1 MATKTFEELKQLAI
15 QIRDEKTNKQ
25 NTATRVGTA
34 MLEHINKLEQDYY
47 DKTQT
52 DEELKERDD
61 KLTELENN
69 IGGFDNWKEGFYYP
83 IVNPGSTFAGKLYE
97 SIAWKTLC
105 IEGIPANSIIQLH
118 NISYG
123 EATQGAI
130 VCDMWDKVIDIV
142 DAKPD
147 GIVEKI
153 YEEPIK
159 LYIST
164 LVDNESSK
172 VIIYDKDKIDEFK
185 NSIINYS
192 VFPFIGKYYYSKN
205 WEVGQTFNPI
215 PSGNSSVYNSFLY
228 LLPSGKTVNIYKVKK
243 GIDTPYFI
251 VADAI
256 TLEILELLDID
267 SVKTYT
273 SEKDVYIAFS
283 TNLIGQVSLC
293 DTESSIVSNFSNI
306 LILNKCVEKNSIS
319 ISDLFN
325 TWKDGNSSINV
336 IQKTTGYYN
345 GTNGTINS
353 HELCYLS
360 QAIQVSE
367 GDSLLIFS
375 NANSSQ
381 FVYFEANSDGSI
393 KVGTNFY
400 SKGWVQSGQFKNEFH
415 AYFIKV
421 PKDVEFIGVAWNKAD
436 GALGKVF
443 VSKINDTLLKV
454 LDKEIYATYLLNN
467 HVAKRRYINL
477 QGAGEYISNWCI
489 LDYCSLPKDNKLL
502 FSNNLK
508 SIYINEGIGYILAWY
523 DENYDFIDGIN
534 SDGFV
539 DYDKFCYPK
548 EIPENAK
555 YFSISIPNAGN
566 EYFLYSR
573 DTDNLFSFVNVK
585 ENISWN
591 KGHYIKSSGYL
602 DSSPNWAITE
612 PIRISNKFNY
622 IISLNAINGEALPC
636 YACIYEDKEMTKVVK
651 TFSTE
656 TSSGVSKIYLL
667 LKGDTFPSEGK
678 YIVFCTRT
686 DGLNESTSESYV
698 GLEFKVD
705 SILGKSI
712 NLDNETNA
720 ISYVDEKIPIVLPK
734 YIDIPIGRQTDIF
747 LDGIVAV
754 PNDVKRNPMK
764 ITGGLRGETTTID
777 DNQIRISMS
786 EEKELNVIFSIYNDL
801 ALNSINN
808 EKTLTLRAIP
818 KNVGNGEDEV
828 NICIAGDSLID
839 GTAAPCEAY
848 KLLNEDAD
856 FVINQIGT
864 RTANFSSQQYKHE
877 GRGSWSWE
885 TYINPRYETE
895 QYAGKTNAFMI
906 DGELNFQKYMQ
917 NNFPDLSRKEID
929 IFIMSLGTNDVTQ
942 GYSIPNEN
950 RINVIINAA
959 KNFIDALLSEDRGF
973 PNCKIAI
980 GLPGTGAPVF
990 VTTQTS
996 SNVFRLAI
1004 LKLNQAYI
1012 DTFDNGK
1019 YHPNVTCVMH
1029 GAYIDRYDGYQ
1040 HEEVAVNDYTTRKVR
1055 RWTNEVHPLQVGYQ
1069 QWGRGYYGKL
1079 RAFLNS
1085 KL

>member
-83 IVNPGSTFAGKLYE
+83 IVNPGSTFTGKLYE

-539 DYDKFCYPK
+539 AYDKFCYPK

-602 DSSPNWAITE
+602 DCKHS
-612 PIRISNKFNY
+612 
-622 IISLNAINGEALPC
+622 
-636 YACIYEDKEMTKVVK
+636 V
-651 TFSTE
+651 
-656 TSSGVSKIYLL
+656 
-667 LKGDTFPSEGK
+667 
-678 YIVFCTRT
+678 
-686 DGLNESTSESYV
+686 
-698 GLEFKVD
+698 
-705 SILGKSI
+705 
-712 NLDNETNA
+712 
-720 ISYVDEKIPIVLPK
+720 
-734 YIDIPIGRQTDIF
+734 
-747 LDGIVAV
+747 
-754 PNDVKRNPMK
+754 NP
-764 ITGGLRGETTTID
+764 
-777 DNQIRISMS
+777 
-786 EEKELNVIFSIYNDL
+786 V
-801 ALNSINN
+801 
-808 EKTLTLRAIP
+808 
-818 KNVGNGEDEV
+818 
-828 NICIAGDSLID
+828 
-839 GTAAPCEAY
+839 
-848 KLLNEDAD
+848 
-856 FVINQIGT
+856 
-864 RTANFSSQQYKHE
+864 
-877 GRGSWSWE
+877 
-885 TYINPRYETE
+885 
-895 QYAGKTNAFMI
+895 
-906 DGELNFQKYMQ
+906 
-917 NNFPDLSRKEID
+917 
-929 IFIMSLGTNDVTQ
+929 
-942 GYSIPNEN
+942 
-950 RINVIINAA
+950 
-959 KNFIDALLSEDRGF
+959 
-973 PNCKIAI
+973 
-980 GLPGTGAPVF
+980 
-990 VTTQTS
+990 
-996 SNVFRLAI
+996 
-1004 LKLNQAYI
+1004 
-1012 DTFDNGK
+1012 
-1019 YHPNVTCVMH
+1019 
-1029 GAYIDRYDGYQ
+1029 
-1040 HEEVAVNDYTTRKVR
+1040 
-1055 RWTNEVHPLQVGYQ
+1055 
-1069 QWGRGYYGKL
+1069 
-1079 RAFLNS
+1079 
-1085 KL
+1085 